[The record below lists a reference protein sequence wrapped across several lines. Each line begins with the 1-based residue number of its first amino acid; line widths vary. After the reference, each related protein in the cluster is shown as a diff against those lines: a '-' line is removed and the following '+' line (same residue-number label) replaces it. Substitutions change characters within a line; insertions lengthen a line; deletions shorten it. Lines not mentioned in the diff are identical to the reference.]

1 MKESSSYIQPARSS
15 SAGSSGPVRAYG
27 SRMSSSCFCVIQ
39 NQRSNTLAR
48 LQRFLCNRGRF
59 LVSDIRAERRCD
71 ADTLRNEILAPFL
84 ICGNAENTVLHKR
97 IHSACHRGDGREQ
110 GVEDNRFKRVQLHLA
125 SLSRHRDCGVV
136 SDDMEGN
143 LCHNLRDNRVDLAR
157 HNRGSVLHRRQVDLA
172 ESGPRSAGQQ
182 AQVVAHLGEVDGL

>member
-1 MKESSSYIQPARSS
+1 MKESSSYIQPARLS

-27 SRMSSSCFCVIQ
+27 SRMSSSCFCVSSSSFRT
-39 NQRSNTLAR
+39 NR
-48 LQRFLCNRGRF
+48 L
-59 LVSDIRAERRCD
+59 
-71 ADTLRNEILAPFL
+71 
-84 ICGNAENTVLHKR
+84 
-97 IHSACHRGDGREQ
+97 
-110 GVEDNRFKRVQLHLA
+110 KRVQLHLA

-182 AQVVAHLGEVDGL
+182 AQIVAHLGEVDGAGL